1 MLVNLPS
8 VIPLYSN
15 SYDNALR
22 RHTPVCSLQITIRAL
37 LVGLGLGVLFALV
50 TLKLILQ
57 AGVVPGYALA
67 IAIAYNAPF
76 ADSGSKR
83 SPKPL
88 TLIN

>member
-67 IAIAYNAPF
+67 IAYNAPF